1 MSADRIPKF
10 VTNALDRLR
19 IAVFKWK
26 VSKPILFNV
35 VAVDFVVSG
44 GVEWTLHTVS

>member
-1 MSADRIPKF
+1 M
-10 VTNALDRLR
+10 
-19 IAVFKWK
+19 AVFKWN

-44 GVEWTLHTVS
+44 EVERTLHTVCVTPTSVQIDGSVPGLLSV